1 MMGTLDFFSE
11 ERNPQTY
18 AQAPIEF
25 LPQKTYTPEPVRHAF
40 SPKRSSP
47 LAMAPPLAP
56 VFEFSAAPPPAPRTV
71 VPTIFPKPPAR
82 APPTTI
88 AVPNGFS
95 GFRNVSDPAKVSTS
109 HTLLSPSAPAF
120 TPSKTSFPVPGSHQ
134 LALEQL
140 IMRADRLQNKQ
151 EQDRAKTEQDRQLLM
166 QFVGRETENRKEIVT
181 LRGQAT
187 ENRKEI
193 ASLRQEVEMLRY
205 EVLGLK
211 KWKNAPAA
219 RIVSQEIGASWYGK

>member
-1 MMGTLDFFSE
+1 
-11 ERNPQTY
+11 
-18 AQAPIEF
+18 
-25 LPQKTYTPEPVRHAF
+25 
-40 SPKRSSP
+40 
-47 LAMAPPLAP
+47 
-56 VFEFSAAPPPAPRTV
+56 
-71 VPTIFPKPPAR
+71 
-82 APPTTI
+82 
-88 AVPNGFS
+88 
-95 GFRNVSDPAKVSTS
+95 
-109 HTLLSPSAPAF
+109 
-120 TPSKTSFPVPGSHQ
+120 
-134 LALEQL
+134 
-140 IMRADRLQNKQ
+140 MRADRLQNKQ